1 MVPGQAKLFVK
12 QFATPCERETAA
24 CCPREAQ
31 REKRRVAV
39 PPCRPFGWSR
49 FRNQRAER
57 ESTLIDI
64 SLLAL
69 TRAWFA
75 TVLAVAVLLA
85 SFAIEQDWNSAVYW
99 RGLPQAFELIGDEGP
114 PIVDQLTGTTAA
126 RPPS

>member
-1 MVPGQAKLFVK
+1 MRPRQADCRTLHSVK
-12 QFATPCERETAA
+12 VVGEQFAPPCGRETVSRCLCGPLLERRA
-24 CCPREAQ
+24 
-31 REKRRVAV
+31 KRRAGCIPL
-39 PPCRPFGWSR
+39 PPLSGGLAFVIGG
-49 FRNQRAER
+49 RN

-75 TVLAVAVLLA
+75 TVVAVAVLLA

-114 PIVDQLTGTTAA
+114 PIVD
-126 RPPS
+126 